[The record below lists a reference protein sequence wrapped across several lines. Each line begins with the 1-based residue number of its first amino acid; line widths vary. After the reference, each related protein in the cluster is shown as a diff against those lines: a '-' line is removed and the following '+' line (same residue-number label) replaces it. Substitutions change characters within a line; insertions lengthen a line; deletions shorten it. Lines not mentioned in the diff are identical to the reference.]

1 MRLLTRSFAL
11 ATALGLAP
19 LAAPLALAA
28 GADKPAA
35 RPAAKPTGKPA
46 TSHQQL
52 RSQAK
57 GLALA
62 EETVEQ
68 ISQGQ
73 LDVAARVLTGD
84 ADCEFAQQVSVRP
97 VAGQPGHFNVGF
109 KKAVYRMVP
118 QETTTGA
125 VRLEDKRAGMVWLQ
139 IPSKSML
146 MNAKV
151 GQRMVDA
158 CMHAEQRAA
167 VAAAQDATQNTRLG
181 IAPAAVAAAPGVAP
195 APVAAAAPGVAV
207 AAAGTPAPAPA
218 PAAGTPVLAAA
229 PVAATPVSPAASAAA
244 E

>member
-1 MRLLTRSFAL
+1 MRPITRSLAL
-11 ATALGLAP
+11 ATVFALVP
-19 LAAPLALAA
+19 LAAPPALAA

-35 RPAAKPTGKPA
+35 KPA
-46 TSHQQL
+46 PKAASSHQQL

-84 ADCEFAQQVSVRP
+84 ADCEFAQQVSVQP

-125 VRLEDKRAGMVWLQ
+125 VRLEDRRAGMVWLQ

-146 MNAKV
+146 MNAKI

-158 CMHAEQRAA
+158 CLHAEQRAA
-167 VAAAQDATQNTRLG
+167 VAAAQGAAQSTRLG
-181 IAPAAVAAAPGVAP
+181 IAPVAAPAAAATPVVAVAAADTPAPAAAGSAVAAAP
-195 APVAAAAPGVAV
+195 AV
-207 AAAGTPAPAPA
+207 
-218 PAAGTPVLAAA
+218 VAAA
-229 PVAATPVSPAASAAA
+229 PVAAATPAAPAASAAA

>member
-1 MRLLTRSFAL
+1 MRPITRSLAL
-11 ATALGLAP
+11 ASLLGLAP

-35 RPAAKPTGKPA
+35 KPTPKAASP
-46 TSHQQL
+46 HQQL

-73 LDVAARVLTGD
+73 LDVAARVLTGE
-84 ADCEFAQQVSVRP
+84 ADCEFAQQVSVQP
-97 VAGQPGHFNVGF
+97 VAGQPGHFSVGY

-125 VRLEDKRAGMVWLQ
+125 VRLEDKRAGIVWLQ

-146 MNAKV
+146 MNAKI

-167 VAAAQDATQNTRLG
+167 VAAAQGATQTTRLG
-181 IAPAAVAAAPGVAP
+181 IAPAAAAPA
-195 APVAAAAPGVAV
+195 VAV
-207 AAAGTPAPAPA
+207 AAADTPAPVAVAVPAAASAAVATAAVVAVAA
-218 PAAGTPVLAAA
+218 PAA
-229 PVAATPVSPAASAAA
+229 PAASAAA

>member
-84 ADCEFAQQVSVRP
+84 ADCEFAQQVSVQP

-158 CMHAEQRAA
+158 CLHAEQRAA

-181 IAPAAVAAAPGVAP
+181 IAPAAVAP
-195 APVAAAAPGVAV
+195 APVVAAAPGVAV
-207 AAAGTPAPAPA
+207 AAADTPAPAPA
-218 PAAGTPVLAAA
+218 SGTPVAAAA
-229 PVAATPVSPAASAAA
+229 PVAATPVSPPASAAA